1 MRLDKKEEDPSKIE
15 KKKKVSAYIGS
26 VIFYKHL
33 ILAVVLILILAS
45 TICAISF
52 HASLSKSE
60 DTRQKLQAEVTRL
73 HKEVTTTSRKLK
85 ESETLLAEQAE
96 KLSSMGGGLD
106 ELPPEAIY
114 YQSLYPDFYA
124 PQPYQASERTPGT
137 VYLTFDGGPSSNTAR
152 ILEILEEEDVKATFF
167 VTGQSDEAGYQL
179 MRDIAEQGHTLG
191 MHSYSQDY
199 AKVYGSVESFLD
211 DMYQIFSQIREAT
224 GKTPTVFRFP
234 GGSINSYNAGIYQ
247 ELVAEMLRRGFV
259 PCDWNVSAE
268 DAAGASPSVD
278 QIVRN
283 VMGSMDRIERGF
295 VLLHDGDSQTTT
307 VDALKTLIGE
317 LRGLGFDFACMTPET
332 KPVLFVYKD

>member
-1 MRLDKKEEDPSKIE
+1 M
-15 KKKKVSAYIGS
+15 YFGS
-26 VIFYKHL
+26 VKFFKHL
-33 ILAVVLILILAS
+33 ILAAVVVLIAVPTGLAFRFYDS
-45 TICAISF
+45 RAELRES
-52 HASLSKSE
+52 
-60 DTRQKLQAEVTRL
+60 RQKLYDEVTRL
-73 HKEVTTTSRKLK
+73 HKEVTNAKRQLADK
-85 ESETLLAEQAE
+85 ETELAALAEKVSA
-96 KLSSMGGGLD
+96 SGTGLGD
-106 ELPPEAIY
+106 LPPESIY
-114 YQSLYPDFYA
+114 YQKLYPDFYA

-137 VYLTFDGGPSSNTAR
+137 VYLTFDGGPSSNTSR
-152 ILEILEEEDVKATFF
+152 ILEILEEEEVKATFF
-167 VTGQSDEAGYQL
+167 VTGQPDEAGYQL

-199 AKVYGSVESFLD
+199 AKIYGSVESFLD
-211 DMYQIFSQIREAT
+211 DMYQIYSQIREAT
-224 GKTPTVFRFP
+224 GQTPTVFRFP

-268 DAAGASPSVD
+268 DAAGASPSTD

-307 VDALKTLIGE
+307 VDALATLIDE

>member
-1 MRLDKKEEDPSKIE
+1 M
-15 KKKKVSAYIGS
+15 YFGS
-26 VIFYKHL
+26 VKFFKHL
-33 ILAVVLILILAS
+33 ILAVVVILIALPTGLAIRFYEQRGTLRES
-45 TICAISF
+45 
-52 HASLSKSE
+52 
-60 DTRQKLQAEVTRL
+60 RQKLYDEVTRL
-73 HKEVTTTSRKLK
+73 HGELTNARRQLMAKEK
-85 ESETLLAEQAE
+85 ELTELTE
-96 KLSSMGGGLD
+96 KLSTAGDGQTDS
-106 ELPPEAIY
+106 PSEAIY

-137 VYLTFDGGPSSNTAR
+137 IYLTFDGGPSSNTAR
-152 ILEILEEEDVKATFF
+152 ILEILEEEEVKATFF
-167 VTGQSDEAGYQL
+167 VTGQSDEIGYQM

-199 AKVYGSVESFLD
+199 AKIYGSVEAFLD
-211 DMYQIFSQIREAT
+211 DMYQIFTQIQDAT
-224 GKTPTVFRFP
+224 GQTPTVFRFP

-268 DAAGASPSVD
+268 DAAGNSPGVD

-307 VDALKTLIGE
+307 VDALETLIDE
-317 LRGLGFDFACMTPET
+317 LRGLGFNFACMTPET

>member
-1 MRLDKKEEDPSKIE
+1 M
-15 KKKKVSAYIGS
+15 YFGS
-26 VIFYKHL
+26 VRFFKHL
-33 ILAVVLILILAS
+33 ILAVVVILIALPTGLAIRFYEQRGALRDS
-45 TICAISF
+45 
-52 HASLSKSE
+52 
-60 DTRQKLQAEVTRL
+60 RQKLYDEVTRL
-73 HKEVTTTSRKLK
+73 HGELTNSRRQLTAKQKEVDGLN
-85 ESETLLAEQAE
+85 EQ
-96 KLSSMGGGLD
+96 LSSAGAGLPD
-106 ELPPEAIY
+106 SPSEAIY

-124 PQPYQASERTPGT
+124 PQPYQASGRTPGT

-152 ILEILEEEDVKATFF
+152 ILEILEAEDVKATFF
-167 VTGQSDEAGYQL
+167 VTGQSDEAGYQM

-199 AKVYGSVESFLD
+199 ARIYGSVEAFLD
-211 DMYQIFSQIREAT
+211 DMYQIFTQIQDAT
-224 GKTPTVFRFP
+224 GQTPTVFRFP

-268 DAAGASPSVD
+268 DAAGNSPGVD

-307 VDALKTLIGE
+307 VDALETLIDE
-317 LRGLGFDFACMTPET
+317 LRALGFNFACMTPET